1 MHKQNL
7 AYSPFEAR
15 NRIFRDP
22 LKSRA
27 SQPAQPCEYILP
39 WLYVLIL
46 TEVSWSV
53 FYCDLININCKCR
66 DNYTDLKH
74 FHRIVF
80 RDCDCAYRSVRP
92 GSHVFRV
99 YKSQF
104 KLQHSTPLRSLQLQ
118 KSTGLQSTATFFLF
132 CFRTR
137 FHVMCRHQTTMR
149 RKNES
154 ISY

>member
-7 AYSPFEAR
+7 ACSPFEAR

-27 SQPAQPCEYILP
+27 NQPAQPCAYILP

-66 DNYTDLKH
+66 DNYTDLTH

-92 GSHVFRV
+92 GSRVFRV
-99 YKSQF
+99 YKSHF
-104 KLQHSTPLRSLQLQ
+104 MLQRSTLLRSLQLQ
-118 KSTGLQSTATFFLF
+118 NSTGLPSTATFVLF
-132 CFRTR
+132 CFVLFSYLITR
-137 FHVMCRHQTTMR
+137 YVPPSDNYA
-149 RKNES
+149 K
-154 ISY
+154 